1 MIKPSSDP
9 SFCDL
14 ASLGA
19 GLRKGIWS
27 SRDLTAFFLGRLDT
41 IGRHW
46 NAVASLDAEGALDT
60 ADRADAMLARAEDL
74 GPLHGIP
81 FAIKDIF
88 ATRPPLPTSWGATP
102 FADRQFSRDAE
113 VVAKL
118 RAAGAILLG
127 KLAMM
132 ELAAMFPF
140 ETYDASHTGI
150 CHNPFNFQAW
160 TGDSSSGSAAAVG
173 GGLVPFSIATETHGS
188 IIQPAAFCG
197 AVGLRPSMNLVS
209 MDGVMPIS
217 ASMDRVGPM
226 ARTPRDCI
234 TILHAI
240 AERPIDTTRN
250 SARPR
255 IGILAPGRVDHDAA
269 VVDNFERALAGL
281 GGYADLVPVALPD
294 MPIAETYRS
303 IILFEASRNFA
314 PLIADGT
321 VDRLC
326 SPFAKGGSYL
336 AEHQPIKAYEAALEQ
351 RDELF
356 HKWTEAFGSF
366 DALATSTNPKVAPP
380 IDVEFSAYFG
390 DSDHEPLT
398 MIGAVLGLPAVTI
411 PSGLGDRGL
420 PTGIQLVGM
429 PDDDSRICHIAE
441 NLLKRIGRPMQKLP
455 GDSGSRNAAGS
466 SEFRLR

>member
-1 MIKPSSDP
+1 MIKPSRDP

-19 GLRKGIWS
+19 GLRRGVWS
-27 SRDLTAFFLGRLDT
+27 SRDLTAFFLWRLDT

-46 NAVASLDAEGALDT
+46 NAIASLDTEGALEA

-81 FAIKDIF
+81 FAVKDIF

-102 FADRQFSRDAE
+102 YADRQFSRDAE

-118 RAAGAILLG
+118 RDAGAILLG

-132 ELAAMFPF
+132 ELAAMLPF

-173 GGLVPFSIATETHGS
+173 GGLIPFSIATETHGS

-197 AVGLRPSMNLVS
+197 AVGLRPSINIVS

-217 ASMDRVGPM
+217 ASMDRIGPI
-226 ARTPRDCI
+226 ARTPQDCL
-234 TILHAI
+234 TILHAMV
-240 AERPIDTTRN
+240 ERPVDAAPKR
-250 SARPR
+250 SGRPR
-255 IGILAPGRVDHDAA
+255 IGVLAPDPTNHDAA
-269 VVDNFERALAGL
+269 VVANFERALAVL
-281 GGYADLVPVALPD
+281 SDQADLVRVVLPD
-294 MPIAETYRS
+294 MPIPQIYRT
-303 IILFEASRNFA
+303 IILVEASRNFA

-336 AEHQPIKAYEAALEQ
+336 AEQQPAEPYEAALVQ
-351 RDELF
+351 RDELLRQ
-356 HKWTEAFGSF
+356 WIEAFGSF

-398 MIGAVLGLPAVTI
+398 TIGAVLGLPAVTI

-420 PTGIQLVGM
+420 PTGLQLVGM
-429 PDDDSRICHIAE
+429 SGDDSRICHIAE
-441 NLLKRIGRPMQKLP
+441 NLSKMIGRPMPNLS
-455 GDSGSRNAAGS
+455 GDSGSGHAADS
-466 SEFRLR
+466 S

>member
-1 MIKPSSDP
+1 MKTPSSDP

-46 NAVASLDAEGALDT
+46 NAVASLDAIGAIKA
-60 ADRADAMLARAEDL
+60 ADKADAMLARAEDL

-81 FAIKDIF
+81 FAVKDIF
-88 ATRPPLPTSWGATP
+88 ATRPPLPTTWGATP
-102 FADRQFSRDAE
+102 FANRQFSHDAE
-113 VVAKL
+113 VIAKL
-118 RAAGAILLG
+118 RAAGAVLLG

-132 ELAAMFPF
+132 ELAAMLPF

-150 CHNPFNFQAW
+150 CHNPFDFRAW

-197 AVGLRPSMNLVS
+197 AVGLRPSMNIVS

-217 ASMDRVGPM
+217 ASMDRVGPI
-226 ARTPRDCI
+226 ARSPQDCL

-240 AERPIDTTRN
+240 ADRPVNAMKKKRR
-250 SARPR
+250 SR
-255 IGILAPGRVDHDAA
+255 IGILAPDPVDHDAA
-269 VVDNFERALAGL
+269 VVANFERTLAVL
-281 GGYADLVPVALPD
+281 SDQADLVPVVLPD
-294 MPIAETYRS
+294 MLIPQTYRT

-321 VDRLC
+321 VDRLN

-336 AEHQPIKAYEAALEQ
+336 AEQQPIEAYEAALEH
-351 RDELF
+351 REELLQ
-356 HKWTEAFGSF
+356 KWIEAFGSF

-398 MIGAVLGLPAVTI
+398 TIGAVLGLPAVTI

-441 NLLKRIGRPMQKLP
+441 NLSKMIRRPMPNLP
-455 GDSGSRNAAGS
+455 DDSGSGHAAGS
-466 SEFRLR
+466 S